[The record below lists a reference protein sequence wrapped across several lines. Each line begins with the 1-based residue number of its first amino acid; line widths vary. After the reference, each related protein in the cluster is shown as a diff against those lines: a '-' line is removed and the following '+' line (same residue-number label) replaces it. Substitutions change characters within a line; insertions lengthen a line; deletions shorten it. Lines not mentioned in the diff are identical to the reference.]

1 MLHSTST
8 LLMLSTPALSLMVG
22 AVLTVMPSRASAQSV
37 CKADE
42 IQVTSGKNLYCM
54 HAAPKPLAATPA
66 ESYCSA
72 RKQKLLSMFTL
83 GALWNVD
90 KEATAKMSPL
100 LLDKKVVVLGIS
112 WSKNLTERYK
122 ITTPVRTGLRNLP
135 AEPYKAQVLDFVCS
149 SDAPVP
155 PSK

>member
-1 MLHSTST
+1 MLRPTST
-8 LLMLSTPALSLMVG
+8 QFMLSKPALSLMLG
-22 AVLTVMPSRASAQSV
+22 AALAVMPSRASAQSV

-42 IQVTSGKNLYCM
+42 IQVTAGKNLYCM
-54 HAAPKPLAATPA
+54 HAAPNPLAAAPA

-83 GALWNVD
+83 AALWNVD
-90 KEATAKMSPL
+90 KEATVKMSPL
-100 LLDKKVVVLGIS
+100 LLDKKVVVLGIP
-112 WSKNLTERYK
+112 WSKILTERYK

-135 AEPYKAQVLDFVCS
+135 DEPYKAQVLDFVCS
-149 SDAPVP
+149 SYAPVP